1 MERNPA
7 FLFLLIMLLFYLI
20 PATPV
25 MAIDDNETVFQQL
38 LEGERILKQRSFK
51 EIEKPT
57 IYLTFDDGP
66 SKLTPQV
73 LDILKAE
80 DVKATFFVLGQLAE
94 ARKELVKRINDE
106 GHAIGNHTYS
116 HDYSKLY
123 TSFSMYWN
131 EIQKTEHI
139 LDDIVGKRP
148 SIVRTPGG
156 TYKNWDPFYFF
167 YMDQA
172 DYIVYDWNIDSG
184 DSKRV
189 GVPTNEIIQNVKK
202 AKLNNKLILLM
213 HDGTGHENT
222 VKALPEIIHYYKE
235 KGYQF
240 SRLTEEVEPIIHP
253 RTTTR
258 WERENEFD
266 KRSLFVREIV
276 KKPLVDNKGKQTEE
290 FKKAKEDV
298 VFDENQKSSKQ
309 REEKEAMKSIERWLA
324 SADQTWMKSQP
335 SFTNHQEVS
344 WFSIIK
350 NQVSMLLYEIFQ
362 PTFTFPSLFNYN

>member
-1 MERNPA
+1 MERRPA
-7 FLFLLIMLLFYLI
+7 FLFLLMLLFYLI
-20 PATPV
+20 PATPA
-25 MAIDDNETVFQQL
+25 MAIDNNEAVFQQL
-38 LEGERILKQRSFK
+38 LDGERLLKQRSFK

-94 ARKELVKRINDE
+94 SRKELLKRINDE

-116 HDYSKLY
+116 HNYSKLY
-123 TSFSMYWN
+123 TSFSTYWN
-131 EIQKTEHI
+131 EIQKTENI
-139 LDDIVGKRP
+139 LDEIVGKRP

-189 GVPTNEIIQNVKK
+189 GVPSNEIIQNVKK
-202 AKLNNKLILLM
+202 SKLNNKLILLM

-240 SRLTEEVEPIIHP
+240 SRLTEEIEPVIHP

-266 KRSLFVREIV
+266 KRSLFVREKVEKTIV
-276 KKPLVDNKGKQTEE
+276 VNKGKQN
-290 FKKAKEDV
+290 KDLQKIKEDLMLG
-298 VFDENQKSSKQ
+298 DHKQNNIQKEEL
-309 REEKEAMKSIERWLA
+309 EEKKPIEQWLA
-324 SADQTWMKSQP
+324 SADQKWMKAQP
-335 SFTNHQEVS
+335 SFTHHQEIS

-350 NQVSMLLYEIFQ
+350 NQVSMLLYKIFQ
-362 PTFTFPSLFNYN
+362 PNFTFHMLFIYN